1 MHRAHKRRAMKHT
14 PAQCTTLTCAQPD
27 DQHWNATHAALLW
40 LPRAAHAPSRGRCH
54 VHHSLH
60 QRAGDSTAVPKGPV
74 VTWAT
79 TSMATIRSLGH
90 LLRHTTPPNW
100 TPPPTHTRSPSRLRT
115 GTQQLLFAS
124 SPREGGT
131 GPQAVH
137 CTAGAARPACTT
149 TACGGLNHDTR
160 TPHAGGA
167 RDSGSTMRPARC
179 QATPCP
185 TNAAAAT
192 AQQGRGQCY

>member
-14 PAQCTTLTCAQPD
+14 PAQCTTLTCAQPGG
-27 DQHWNATHAALLW
+27 QHWNATHAALLW
-40 LPRAAHAPSRGRCH
+40 LPRAAHAPSRGRYH

-90 LLRHTTPPNW
+90 LLRHTTPP
-100 TPPPTHTRSPSRLRT
+100 TGRRHPHTRSPSRLRT

-131 GPQAVH
+131 GPKP
-137 CTAGAARPACTT
+137 CIDTAGAARPACTT
-149 TACGGLNHDTR
+149 TACGGPNHDTR

-167 RDSGSTMRPARC
+167 WDSRSTMRPARC

-185 TNAAAAT
+185 THAAAAT

>member
-1 MHRAHKRRAMKHT
+1 MQHT
-14 PAQCTTLTCAQPD
+14 QPFCGCLGPLMRPAAVAVMCTTRCTSAQ
-27 DQHWNATHAALLW
+27 ATPLLS
-40 LPRAAHAPSRGRCH
+40 PRAQSSRG
-54 VHHSLH
+54 
-60 QRAGDSTAVPKGPV
+60 QRPAWP
-74 VTWAT
+74 
-79 TSMATIRSLGH
+79 RSGVWDICYDAQLPPTGR
-90 LLRHTTPPNW
+90 RHTH
-100 TPPPTHTRSPSRLRT
+100 THTHSPSRLRT

-131 GPQAVH
+131 GPKP
-137 CTAGAARPACTT
+137 CIDTAGAARPACTT